1 MMNLALGK
9 SGKSGATPIT
19 ASDIEK
25 YKEERQGLEVD
36 LLDEVLTSRKRA
48 WQVSASAIGFGFL
61 SLALAG
67 FVIWR
72 YSQPIPEHMLVMDP
86 KTGAVQQ
93 VSLMPG
99 ETTSYGEVVD
109 SYWIAQFVIHHEGY
123 EFYSAQ
129 ADYDFI
135 SLTATGEVAD
145 KYQKLWNGAE
155 APDKKLGDTEMNR
168 VNVSSVIL
176 DREHGIA
183 TVRYTTTRKY
193 RARPS
198 DEPTKYWIATV
209 AYKYA
214 TKPMTAKQRFIN
226 PFGLQVLA
234 FRPNAEATE
243 N

>member
-1 MMNLALGK
+1 MMNAVPGK
-9 SGKSGATPIT
+9 AGRVCPTPIT
-19 ASDIEK
+19 ANDIEK
-25 YKEERQGLEVD
+25 YKDERQGLEVD

-48 WQVSASAIGFGFL
+48 WQVSASAIGFGFF
-61 SLALAG
+61 SLTLAG

-72 YSQPIPEHMLVMDP
+72 YSQPIPEHMLLMDP
-86 KTGAVQQ
+86 NTGAVQQ
-93 VSLMPG
+93 VSLMPD

-135 SLTATGEVAD
+135 NYTATGEVAD
-145 KYQKLWNGAE
+145 SYQKLWNGAD
-155 APDKKLGDTEMNR
+155 APDKKLGDTEMTR

-176 DREHGIA
+176 DREHHVA

-193 RARPS
+193 RARPG

-209 AYKYA
+209 GYRYA
-214 TKPMTAKQRFIN
+214 NRPMTAKQRFIN
-226 PFGLQVLA
+226 PFGLQVLS
-234 FRPNAEATE
+234 FRPNAEAME
-243 N
+243 K